1 MSHIDRYIIA
11 FFVFLFVMSTAY
23 ADNHDNKPS
32 WDKICETKDTNTICQ
47 ISFGQNM
54 DYGDQIV
61 WYSRV
66 GVVELNGEQ
75 KKLFIHAPLGVKIQ
89 SGVLYQIDDNQ
100 TNSMPYNAC
109 YNVQGCQGLL
119 EIDDTIIQQLKD
131 GNVIKM
137 RFISV
142 NGKAIDAS
150 VSLMGFTKAYNK

>member
-32 WDKICETKDTNTICQ
+32 WDKICETKDVNTICQ

-54 DYGDQIV
+54 DYGDQTV

-75 KKLFIHAPLGVKIQ
+75 KKLFINAPLCVKIQ
-89 SGVLYQIDDNQ
+89 SGVLYLIDDNQ
-100 TNSMPYNAC
+100 TY
-109 YNVQGCQGLL
+109 
-119 EIDDTIIQQLKD
+119 
-131 GNVIKM
+131 
-137 RFISV
+137 
-142 NGKAIDAS
+142 
-150 VSLMGFTKAYNK
+150 